1 MIQEAPDWA
10 LQNVASLTQ
19 TAVVGSVATGSHGSS
34 GVDPAT
40 GRAILS
46 SNSGYVNSVEL
57 VCADGSL
64 RTFRR
69 GDPEFGGVVTAC
81 GSLGVVSKISL
92 DIVPAFD
99 CCDAKCKCSSSFCV
113 FTQEPKEAADRH
125 RHPSIPPPGPLG

>member
-81 GSLGVVSKISL
+81 GVSFEGTAEPDGVRLISTRPSVISL
-92 DIVPAFD
+92 IFGSQFSV
-99 CCDAKCKCSSSFCV
+99 
-113 FTQEPKEAADRH
+113 R
-125 RHPSIPPPGPLG
+125 

>member
-1 MIQEAPDWA
+1 MRVAAVLRAGWMIQEAPDWA

-34 GVDPAT
+34 GVDRAT

-99 CCDAKCKCSSSFCV
+99 CCDAKCKRSSSFRV
-113 FTQEPKEAADRH
+113 FFQEAER
-125 RHPSIPPPGPLG
+125 SC